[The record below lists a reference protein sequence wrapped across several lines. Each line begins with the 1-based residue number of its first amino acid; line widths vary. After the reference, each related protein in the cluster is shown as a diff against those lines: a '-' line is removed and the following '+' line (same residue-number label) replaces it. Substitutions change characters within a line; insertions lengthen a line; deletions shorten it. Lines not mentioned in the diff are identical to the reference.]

1 MGASRVASWL
11 VFVGG
16 CNVAWGIEKVGP
28 PPTCAQLTAHDEDAD
43 GVTDA
48 CDDCPGIPD
57 PMQQDGDGDGVGDA
71 CDPSTDADQIAF
83 FESFAET
90 DSGASWTINGGP
102 WGFHDD
108 AAVYTVTSNSSPAQ
122 IEATIPAI
130 APVRV
135 EAVVTIDHIDLQ
147 GSMLEVRAE
156 GGVGCG
162 VIRHDSTPI
171 DMVRIETA
179 GGASSNESAFPAL
192 VGGERLRITLSC
204 GTSGRAECNVENLG
218 DSTVGGVKL
227 AVPSSAG
234 TVGVL
239 DNGIPTHVEYVAVYA
254 SGP

>member
-1 MGASRVASWL
+1 VGASRVASWL

-16 CNVAWGIEKVGP
+16 CNALWGIKKVGP
-28 PPTCAQLTAHDEDAD
+28 PPTCEQLTAHDEDAD
-43 GVTDA
+43 GVTDG
-48 CDDCPGIPD
+48 CDDCPGIAD
-57 PMQQDGDGDGVGDA
+57 PMQEDSAGV
-71 CDPSTDADQIAF
+71 DQIAF

-108 AAVYTVTSNSSPAQ
+108 AAVYTVTSNNAPSQ
-122 IEATIPAI
+122 IDATIPAI
-130 APVRV
+130 APTRV

-147 GSMLEVRAE
+147 GSMIELRAE

-162 VIRHDSTPI
+162 VIRHNSTPI
-171 DMVRIETA
+171 DKVRIETP
-179 GGASSNESAFPAL
+179 GGTSNSESDFPTL

-218 DSTVGGVKL
+218 DSTVGGAKL
-227 AVPSSAG
+227 AVTSSAG
-234 TVGVL
+234 TLGVI